1 MPSTANFEYTTT
13 EYQTRVGSLGEES
26 VIEATRIIRRKPV
39 APGYTDFINL
49 VIDEE
54 LMITEEVLP
63 IRDKVFEDTPP
74 AGMSWQQFARYRGH
88 TLTYAEDRKSVI
100 ARMRWTTMAVTDP
113 TSTETMLYM
122 LPAQVE
128 YVARTRMSKIYR
140 TAWTVDPPP
149 SSDASADIGGVAMAG
164 GFQGTDFPVGQ
175 VAIRMR
181 FLQDASSISMLTA
194 ASTLT
199 SYMGKSN
206 QDVFLGCAIGSL
218 ICEGVSVAKTGQGME
233 YYEVI
238 FEFLYD
244 RWNHHEQVPTF
255 AEDGNP
261 KMNASV
267 GPAEVKWK
275 RLPRTALNFGPI
287 FGTPTVNAQLKKVT
301 ETGWW
306 E

>member
-1 MPSTANFEYTTT
+1 MPDTTTFTYDTTEYTTQIG
-13 EYQTRVGSLGEES
+13 ELGEES
-26 VIEATRIIRRKPV
+26 TIEATRIIRKKTG
-39 APGYTDFINL
+39 AQYIN
-49 VIDEE
+49 ITTEEE
-54 LMITEEVLP
+54 LMITEQVLP
-63 IRDKVFEDTPP
+63 VRDQVFVPAGSVP

-88 TLTYAEDRKSVI
+88 TLTYAQNQQAVI
-100 ARMRWTTMAVTDP
+100 ARMRWSTMYVTDP
-113 TSTETMLYM
+113 TSTSTMLYA
-122 LPAQVE
+122 LPSQVE

-140 TAWTVDPPP
+140 TGWTVSPPAA
-149 SSDASADIGGVAMAG
+149 SDASADIAGTAIAG

-181 FLQDASSISMLTA
+181 FLQDASATSMIDSATVLTN
-194 ASTLT
+194 
-199 SYMGKSN
+199 YMGTRNSLT
-206 QDVFLGCAIGSL
+206 FAGCAAGSL
-218 ICEGVSVAKTGQGME
+218 ICEGVSVAKTGNGME

-244 RWNHHEQVPTF
+244 RYYHHEQVPTF

-275 RLPRTALNFGPI
+275 RLPRTAVDFNLIYAGD
-287 FGTPTVNAQLKKVT
+287 TQLKLIT